1 MTQRAGGQG
10 WGEEG
15 RSRGIENSFLNLRSG
30 APRAALVKISRESR
44 DIPSRGETRK
54 APPLDPA
61 RGCHGANLISPG
73 LDIR

>member
-1 MTQRAGGQG
+1 MRGGRD
-10 WGEEG
+10 GEK
-15 RSRGIENSFLNLRSG
+15 RGVLGAFENSFLNLRPG